1 MNVMGFDYDCKV
13 MEEMGFNIVAKIP
26 FVKSAFTY
34 ALEGRIYVKDNPLIN
49 KFFRRELYELADG
62 LAEQ

>member
-1 MNVMGFDYDCKV
+1 

-26 FVKSAFTY
+26 FVKSAITY

-49 KFFRRELYELADG
+49 KFLEKNTELADS